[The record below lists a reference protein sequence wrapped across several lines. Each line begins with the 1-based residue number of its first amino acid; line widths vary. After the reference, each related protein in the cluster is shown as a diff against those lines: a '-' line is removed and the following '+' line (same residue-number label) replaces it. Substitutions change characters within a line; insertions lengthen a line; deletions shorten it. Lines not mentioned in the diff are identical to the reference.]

1 MTLTPMEERRR
12 TVSEQGELSPDD
24 LRAIANGPIMDSNRI
39 YLPAGKLT
47 ESEYRAREARI
58 MRGEEI

>member
-39 YLPAGKLT
+39 YLPAGKCT
-47 ESEYRAREARI
+47 QAEYAERQMKI
-58 MRGEEI
+58 LNGEPI